1 MNAKQ
6 IKHYEILS
14 DFFAADMLKQA
25 VVDKYFSNLLKL
37 DYSFAE
43 DLWEFMLIR
52 NDADLKKAPV
62 AALYIDSVFRMFYAS
77 SAKNALKTV
86 IDNDTVERA
95 VFTFSPSV
103 ADGELFDLAVNMLVS
118 NKIDVV
124 DGILKFVS
132 KNEAMACSFGGYMI
146 KFLDK
151 YFIEL
156 TKKNAQ
162 RKVELGRK
170 QSALLMTYV
179 QKVKGDEKAM
189 LVQRVKE
196 VM

>member
-77 SAKNALKTV
+77 SSKNALKTV